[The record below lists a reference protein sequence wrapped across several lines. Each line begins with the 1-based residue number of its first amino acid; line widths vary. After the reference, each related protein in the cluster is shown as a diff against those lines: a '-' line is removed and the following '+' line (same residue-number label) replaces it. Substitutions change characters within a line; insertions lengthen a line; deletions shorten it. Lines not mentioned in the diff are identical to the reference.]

1 MNICVFLSSV
11 DLDERFSGPAE
22 ALGRL
27 LGERGHT
34 LVWGGCDAGL
44 MRVVADG
51 AAAAGGRMVG
61 VSVEFLAHKTRWS
74 ADEIVMAGDLAER
87 KTVMLERSDAVVVMA
102 GGLGTLD
109 EVAEVLELKKH
120 GRHDKPVVFV
130 NSDGFYDG
138 FEAQLRRMDAEGFLP
153 VPLERLAFFAGDVV
167 EAVGHLEGVVAPP
180 GSLV

>member
-1 MNICVFLSSV
+1 MDVCVFLSSV

-51 AAAAGGRMVG
+51 AAAGGGRMVG
-61 VSVEFLAHKTRWS
+61 VSVEFLAHRTRWS
-74 ADEIVMAGDLAER
+74 ADEVVMAGDLAER
-87 KTVMLERSDAVVVMA
+87 KAVMLERSDAVVVLA

-109 EVAEVLELKKH
+109 EAAEVLELKKH
-120 GRHDKPVVFV
+120 GRWAKPVVFV
-130 NSDGFYDG
+130 NSAGFYDG
-138 FEAQLRRMDAEGFLP
+138 LETQLRRMDAEGFLP
-153 VPLERLAFFAGDVV
+153 VPLDRLAWFADGVV
-167 EAVGHLEGVVAPP
+167 EAVDRLESAEPAV
-180 GSLV
+180 LVR